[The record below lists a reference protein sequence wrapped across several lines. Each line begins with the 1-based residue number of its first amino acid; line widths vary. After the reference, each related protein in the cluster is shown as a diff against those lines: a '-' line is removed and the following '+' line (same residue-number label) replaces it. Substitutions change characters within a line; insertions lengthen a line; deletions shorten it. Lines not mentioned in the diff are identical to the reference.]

1 MIKNVCTVNLL
12 KANVFMYRKKGKK
25 WINFLVFL
33 RRNLQ
38 VIGSENFK
46 TENSTMGT
54 LNIKL
59 TYLVLMQKNLKYFPN
74 RQNLNCWGLTSY
86 SDENVPH
93 EYKQMINVS

>member
-1 MIKNVCTVNLL
+1 MIQNVCTVNLL
-12 KANVFMYRKKGKK
+12 KANVFMCRKKGKK

-46 TENSTMGT
+46 TENSTMGI

-59 TYLVLMQKNLKYFPN
+59 TYLVLMQKNLKYFPKSPKFKLLGTHKLL
-74 RQNLNCWGLTSY
+74 RRKRST
-86 SDENVPH
+86 
-93 EYKQMINVS
+93 